1 MWFQKEMTFLFASQG
16 KKNSQILLDL
26 PIANRKILKF
36 YVKFYRNIYNPHNW
50 RMRKQMQIEKKR
62 NENVQFK
69 YPDLLQET
77 NDAHVDKIKMVRNIG
92 GKKIT

>member
-1 MWFQKEMTFLFASQG
+1 
-16 KKNSQILLDL
+16 
-26 PIANRKILKF
+26 
-36 YVKFYRNIYNPHNW
+36 
-50 RMRKQMQIEKKR
+50 MQIEKKR

-92 GKKIT
+92 GKKITWKPYSMMYFNLKC

>member
-1 MWFQKEMTFLFASQG
+1 
-16 KKNSQILLDL
+16 
-26 PIANRKILKF
+26 
-36 YVKFYRNIYNPHNW
+36 
-50 RMRKQMQIEKKR
+50 MQIEKKR